1 MKMIISGGGTGG
13 HISPA
18 QAIIAEWQ
26 KRQGEVLYL
35 GGRESQE
42 EALAQR
48 EGINFEGLPV
58 KPLPRQLSLK
68 LFNSGVSNL
77 SAFLRAWHIIR
88 DYNPEVVVGTGG
100 FTAGPVLLAA
110 ALRGYPTLIHEQNSY
125 PGLTNRLLARVVDR
139 VAVSFPDSAKFFPP
153 GSRSKIRVTGNPVRP
168 SILEA
173 ARENFEAADR
183 QKGED
188 IFPEGFLTAGDFLL
202 LVMGGSQ
209 GSKFI
214 NEIML
219 EIYPGLL
226 EKNSEKYR
234 EKKGRDAGELKVVHL
249 AGKANY
255 HQVKELLGKKLSAAA
270 RRKIVVM
277 DYLNEIEKALVRADL
292 LVGRAGASTIAE
304 ITAVGLPSL
313 LLPYPHAAGDHQLR
327 NARYLSEKGAAVLLP
342 EDSLE
347 PEDLLAEIKILLSEE
362 DRLCSLSQAAGK
374 LGRPEAIKDIMKE
387 ILALGKNRNCS

>member
-26 KRQGEVLYL
+26 ERQGEVLYL

-48 EGINFEGLPV
+48 EGMNFEGLPV
-58 KPLPRQLSLK
+58 KPLPRKLSLK
-68 LFNSGVSNL
+68 LLNSGISNL
-77 SAFLRAWHIIR
+77 SAFLRAWHIIK
-88 DYNPEVVVGTGG
+88 DYDPEVVVGTGG

-110 ALRGYPTLIHEQNSY
+110 AIRGYPTLIHEQNSY

-153 GSRSKIRVTGNPVRP
+153 ASRSKIRVTGNPVRQ
-168 SILEA
+168 SILDA
-173 ARENFEAADR
+173 ARENF
-183 QKGED
+183 KTPLGECIGD
-188 IFPEGFLTAGDFLL
+188 VFPENFLRAGDLLL

-226 EKNSEKYR
+226 EKNNEKPG
-234 EKKGRDAGELKVVHL
+234 EKIERDPGELELKVLHL

-255 HQVKELLGKKLSAAA
+255 QRFKALLEEKLSAAA
-270 RRKIVVM
+270 RRKIVVL
-277 DYLNEIEKALVRADL
+277 DYLNEIEKPLARADL
-292 LVGRAGASTIAE
+292 LIGRAGASTIAE
-304 ITAVGLPSL
+304 ITAVGLPSI
-313 LLPYPHAAGDHQLR
+313 LLPYPYAAGDHQLR
-327 NARYLSEKGAAVLLP
+327 NARYLSREGAAVLLQ

-347 PEDLLAEIKILLSEE
+347 PEDLLAEIITLFSQEEKLSSMS
-362 DRLCSLSQAAGK
+362 RAASE
-374 LGRPEAIKDIMKE
+374 LGRPEAIQEIMEE
-387 ILALGKNRNCS
+387 ILTLVNDTI